1 MTIKL
6 LGAFLVFAGCGS
18 FGFSTA
24 ASFRGQQRAFEQL
37 LRALE
42 FMHAELSYR
51 MPPLSALCRS
61 AGAIVTGP
69 VQKTFLALADELDCQ
84 VSPDV
89 KLCMAAAL
97 NRQNLP
103 ENLRQAFLH
112 LGDGLGRFDLP
123 GQLRGLDIAQSEAKQ
138 VLQDLRDHREN
149 RLRSYQTLGL
159 CAGAS
164 LAILFL

>member
-6 LGAFLVFAGCGS
+6 LGAFLVVAGCGS
-18 FGFSTA
+18 FGFSMA
-24 ASFRGQQRAFEQL
+24 ASFRGQQRGFEQFV
-37 LRALE
+37 RALD

-51 MPPLSALCRS
+51 MPPLSVLCRS
-61 AGAIVTGP
+61 AGSIVTGP
-69 VQKTFLALADELDCQ
+69 VQKTLLTLADELDCQ
-84 VSPDV
+84 VAPDV
-89 KLCMAAAL
+89 TLCMAAAL

-103 ENLRQAFLH
+103 PNLRQAFLN
-112 LGDGLGRFDLP
+112 LGDSLGRFDLP
-123 GQLRGLDIAQSEAKQ
+123 GQLRGLDTAHEEAKR
-138 VLQDLRDHREN
+138 VLQELRDHRQN

>member
-1 MTIKL
+1 MTIRL

-18 FGFSTA
+18 FGFSMA
-24 ASFRGQQRAFEQL
+24 ASFRGQQRALEQF

-69 VQKTFLALADELDCQ
+69 VQKTFLALADELDRQ
-84 VSPDV
+84 VAPDV
-89 KLCMAAAL
+89 TLCMAAAL
-97 NRQNLP
+97 NRQTLPPNLK
-103 ENLRQAFLH
+103 QAFLN
-112 LGDGLGRFDLP
+112 LGDSLGRFDLP
-123 GQLRGLDIAQSEAKQ
+123 GQLRGLDLAQSEAQ
-138 VLQDLRDHREN
+138 RVLQQLRDHREN